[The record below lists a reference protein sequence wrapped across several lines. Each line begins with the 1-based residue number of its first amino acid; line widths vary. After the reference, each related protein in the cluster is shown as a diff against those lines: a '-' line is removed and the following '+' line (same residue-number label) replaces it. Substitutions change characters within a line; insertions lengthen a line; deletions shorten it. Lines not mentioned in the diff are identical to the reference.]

1 MEEIQ
6 RKLLQAD
13 EDLSELM
20 NEIMNDMVQ
29 VETAQAHA
37 ELAAAKREADDLRR
51 QLDERQRGQ

>member
-1 MEEIQ
+1 
-6 RKLLQAD
+6 
-13 EDLSELM
+13 M